1 MYPKFVQISLEE
13 LKNWKMSEILNDLP
27 NGYPV
32 LLQTTFSYFF
42 KTEIHLKLDLTYFHR
57 DILSAVRGHMVK
69 HEARNLKNSDLF
81 NFSNGLRQFHVMK
94 ST

>member
-1 MYPKFVQISLEE
+1 MVTPCYYKPLFHI
-13 LKNWKMSEILNDLP
+13 
-27 NGYPV
+27 
-32 LLQTTFSYFF
+32 FF
-42 KTEIHLKLDLTYFHR
+42 KTEIHLKFDLTYFHR